1 MDENGPF
8 IGDLPIKDGDFPS
21 FFVCF
26 TRPGN
31 QPLQNSQIPKF
42 QATQGLPGALP
53 GAVPAPRYSYNA
65 PGAMVAPQKRFRD
78 GTQAGRPMDR
88 TEGEDVD
95 FYIFLLDYND
105 I

>member
-65 PGAMVAPQKRFRD
+65 PGPMVGAPKKIPGRD
-78 GTQAGRPMDR
+78 ASWATDGSNRR
-88 TEGEDVD
+88 WRCW
-95 FYIFLLDYND
+95 FLHIFTRL
-105 I
+105 